1 MGNIDIQTDEIQ
13 ATAVVELFFCESL
26 SRKQR
31 VPADPRKA
39 SSMPRSGLLGLVAG
53 LRATQRQRCLP
64 GDFTRLGIV
73 LELDHQKH
81 CTLKRLSLLFT
92 SYTALARRG
101 LMIVPPPQ
109 GEVNRPGLVRVSSG

>member
-13 ATAVVELFFCESL
+13 ATAVVRLFICESL

-73 LELDHQKH
+73 LELGSPETPH
-81 CTLKRLSLLFT
+81 TEETESAVYFLYSL
-92 SYTALARRG
+92 G
-101 LMIVPPPQ
+101 
-109 GEVNRPGLVRVSSG
+109 